1 MGISLFIYFF
11 DMNQYRILLDLLTS
25 AKDDFEKFYEKGI
38 GVAGM
43 RIRKKMQELKVLAI
57 DIRKDVQDKKNA
69 QAENSKNTATAKKV
83 TPVKVKK

>member
-1 MGISLFIYFF
+1 
-11 DMNQYRILLDLLTS
+11 MNQYRILLDLLTS